1 MNLSRHGLDE
11 SRIPAYM
18 HKNRCIHTSRIRM
31 HLQLQINIRR
41 MRINRLNTD
50 RQQFGNILS
59 AYLSAISLAISA
71 SCSVNGP

>member
-41 MRINRLNTD
+41 SELTVL
-50 RQQFGNILS
+50 ILI
-59 AYLSAISLAISA
+59 ANNLAIFCRRTHQLSNFRLVL
-71 SCSVNGP
+71 S